1 MRGPAAGII
10 NDPMPRP
17 SRSGDL
23 SQPIQFGGQSSS
35 CGEHLRRTPIA
46 SCQIC
51 ADFAL
56 DRTFERPRFTMS
68 KSNLYA
74 PDAAQVDRQ
83 SFEDRLTGIKD
94 VREGHDGT
102 VVVASSL

>member
-1 MRGPAAGII
+1 
-10 NDPMPRP
+10 MPRL
-17 SRSGDL
+17 SSSGEL

-35 CGEHLRRTPIA
+35 CGERLRRAPIA

-74 PDAAQVDRQ
+74 PDTAQVDGL
-83 SFEDRLTGIKD
+83 SFENRLTGIKD
-94 VREGHDGT
+94 VGEGHDGA
-102 VVVASSL
+102 VVVAPSL